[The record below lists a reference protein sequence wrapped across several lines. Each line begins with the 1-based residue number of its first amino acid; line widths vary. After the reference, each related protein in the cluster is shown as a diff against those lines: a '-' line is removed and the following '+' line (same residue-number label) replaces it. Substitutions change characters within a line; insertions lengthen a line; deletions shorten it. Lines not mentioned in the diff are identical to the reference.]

1 MSDHFIY
8 HAFAIGVSGR
18 ITAPFDEIIPV
29 QASSALPEGGGFGT
43 SRVDDFNFRN
53 ILSFDAA
60 YALVAGSDSPADN
73 NSLDGLTEL
82 EKEKAL
88 QNPKGPAHDAVAT
101 VIVEGLNILG
111 VVTADRI
118 VARIASSHPFDTNQP
133 GSITPIGSSFE
144 NLRIAGHK
152 ITLDLALDRFAKF
165 DTAQSVR
172 DAFKNNT
179 DKFRDEFKRMSLI
192 RADVEL
198 PRGMHK
204 YYPWRRWDSDE
215 KIPEKNGIIACSL
228 VRKIEGLGRE
238 LTPYGHVI
246 AVPGFGV
253 IRLAELKITDS
264 ARRITMLH
272 IDLGS
277 TPRGSMGV
285 CGAEG
290 NGDGY

>member
-29 QASSALPEGGGFGT
+29 QASCALPEGGGFGT
-43 SRVDDFNFRN
+43 SRVDDFQFRN
-53 ILSFDAA
+53 ILSFGSADAV
-60 YALVAGSDSPADN
+60 VAGSDSPADN
-73 NSLDGLTEL
+73 NSLDGLTEF
-82 EKEKAL
+82 EKQKTTPD
-88 QNPKGPAHDAVAT
+88 PKGPSHDAVAT
-101 VIVEGLNILG
+101 VIVEGLNVLSI
-111 VVTADRI
+111 VTADRI
-118 VARIASSHPFDTNQP
+118 VARIASSHPFDIDKP
-133 GSITPIGSSFE
+133 SSITPIGSYFE

-172 DAFKNNT
+172 DAFENNT
-179 DKFRDEFKRMSLI
+179 DNFRDEFKRMSLI
-192 RADVEL
+192 REDVRL
-198 PRGMHK
+198 PQRLCK
-204 YYPWRRWDSDE
+204 YLPWRGWDSDQ

-228 VRKIEGLGRE
+228 VRNIEGLGPE

-246 AVPGFGV
+246 HVKGFGV
-253 IRLAELKITDS
+253 IRLAELKITNS
-264 ARRITMLH
+264 ARRLTMLH

-277 TPRGSMGV
+277 TPTGSVGV

>member
-1 MSDHFIY
+1 MSDRFIY

-29 QASSALPEGGGFGT
+29 QASSALPEAGGFGT
-43 SRVDDFNFRN
+43 SRVDGFNFRN
-53 ILSFDAA
+53 IVSFSSANA
-60 YALVAGSDSPADN
+60 VVAGSESPA
-73 NSLDGLTEL
+73 GR
-82 EKEKAL
+82 
-88 QNPKGPAHDAVAT
+88 NPTGPAHDAVAT

-133 GSITPIGSSFE
+133 SSITPIGSYFE

-152 ITLDLALDRFAKF
+152 ITLDLATDRFAKF
-165 DTAQSVR
+165 DTAQGIR
-172 DAFKNNT
+172 DAFENNT
-179 DKFRDEFKRMSLI
+179 DKFRDEFKQMSLI
-192 RADVEL
+192 GKGEHL
-198 PRGMHK
+198 PFGLDK
-204 YYPWRRWDSDE
+204 YLPWCGWDSDE

-228 VRKIEGLGRE
+228 VRGIEGLGPE
-238 LTPYGHVI
+238 LKPCGHVI
-246 AVPGFGV
+246 PVQGFGV
-253 IRLAELKITDS
+253 IRLAELKITDR
-264 ARRITMLH
+264 ARRITMLQ

-277 TPRGSMGV
+277 TPIGRTGV

>member
-29 QASSALPEGGGFGT
+29 QASCALPEGGGFGT
-43 SRVDDFNFRN
+43 SRVDGFNFRN

-60 YALVAGSDSPADN
+60 DALVAGSDSPGDN
-73 NSLDGLTEL
+73 NSLDELTEF
-82 EKEKAL
+82 EKEKSS
-88 QNPKGPAHDAVAT
+88 QNPNGPAHDAVAT

-118 VARIASSHPFDTNQP
+118 VARIASSHPFDTDQP
-133 GSITPIGSSFE
+133 SSITPIGSYYE

-152 ITLDLALDRFAKF
+152 ITLDLALDRFAQF

-172 DAFKNNT
+172 DAFEDNT

-192 RADVEL
+192 GADV
-198 PRGMHK
+198 PRGLHK
-204 YYPWRRWDSDE
+204 YLPWCGWDSDE

-228 VRKIEGLGRE
+228 VRGIEGLGRE
-238 LTPYGHVI
+238 LTSYGHVI
-246 AVPGFGV
+246 PVKGFGV
-253 IRLAELKITDS
+253 IRLAELKITNS

-290 NGDGY
+290 NGDDY